1 MALTHHSFEDRG
13 GAARRAAC
21 AALLGSL
28 LVLLGAC
35 GNKAGV
41 GTTTTTK
48 PSAKPTTT
56 GVPKPPPPAGTIF
69 AVNSGTQRGGGGTGN
84 GSIAAYPPSATG
96 DARPIIVITDGING
110 PGAVTFDSSGNLWV
124 ANANSMVEYSKAD
137 LTKASPTPTVVISS
151 HFFDNSL
158 DAVAFNQ
165 AGDAW
170 AGVGNGGV
178 VEFTKSQLA
187 KSGSPT
193 PVVTI
198 IDDSLCSIVFDRSGN
213 MWADSWAPLLAD
225 PGSVFEFTKSQLAKS
240 GSPIPRVTI
249 SLSLA
254 PGCRPTFAPSG
265 DLWDAS
271 AAGAIEFTKAQL
283 AKSGSLTPQVTISS
297 AWSGEDDV
305 AFDALG
311 DLWAPNG
318 ATNAVV
324 EFTKAKLAKS
334 GSPPPAKTIS
344 GPATGLS
351 WPWAVTVEP

>member
-21 AALLGSL
+21 GALLGSL

-35 GNKAGV
+35 SNKAGV

-48 PSAKPTTT
+48 PTAKPTTT

-69 AVNSGTQRGGGGTGN
+69 AVNAGVRGGGPGP
-84 GSIAAYPPSATG
+84 GSITAYPPSATG
-96 DARPIIVITDGING
+96 NARPIMVITDGING

-124 ANANSMVEYSKAD
+124 ADSNSIVEYSKAD